1 MLAPLAVI
9 HIMSAKRKTRSST
22 SSPEEKRARDKSE
35 EADESTDAV
44 LDALSMVEDMGDN
57 LDRILKRLE
66 KLDIIER
73 CLDNVYTTMASIE
86 ESISKL
92 NRDVKAVGNKL
103 LMNKFIKQNFGGGR
117 TLKSFRS

>member
-1 MLAPLAVI
+1 MLAPLAVL
-9 HIMSAKRKTRSST
+9 HIMSAKRKTRSPT
-22 SSPEEKRARDKSE
+22 FSPEEKRARDKPE

-44 LDALSMVEDMGDN
+44 LDALSMAEDMGDK

-73 CLDNVYTTMASIE
+73 RLDNVYTTMASKE

-92 NRDVKAVGNKL
+92 N
-103 LMNKFIKQNFGGGR
+103 
-117 TLKSFRS
+117 